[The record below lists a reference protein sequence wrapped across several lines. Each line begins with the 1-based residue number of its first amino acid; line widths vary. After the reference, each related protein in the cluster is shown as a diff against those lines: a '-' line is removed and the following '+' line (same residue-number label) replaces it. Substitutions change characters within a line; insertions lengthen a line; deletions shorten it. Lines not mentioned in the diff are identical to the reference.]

1 MVRHGHFT
9 GALSLKSL
17 LLKISVNLKGN
28 AFNIV
33 RVFCFVFVSQTHLGH
48 HWDTR

>member
-17 LLKISVNLKGN
+17 LLKISVNLNGN

-33 RVFCFVFVSQTHLGH
+33 RVLFCFCLTNACA
-48 HWDTR
+48 